1 MSARKECRTCGS
13 DIFPP
18 DCNFELETEIVEAC
32 AACPQAIDFDESEL
46 KEKITSTL
54 QSFVE
59 NVYWNI
65 DAIQDHR
72 IDDLAEEL
80 MRVIPNNQE
89 SPSKVSEREEFEKIA
104 RNKADKLCFENLG
117 KHLSNNDDSV
127 GDVFTALVEMAKWG
141 YVAGRLTHTTEP
153 ETDMDAKDHMI
164 FELTN
169 RIAELEQRL
178 QVAELDLADAN
189 HQVAELEAEL
199 QAYEIGSSF
208 EARRADKLEARLAHC
223 RTRKTINGEDV
234 KMKYTFESVAYDN
247 TKVTVTLEAD
257 TLTDVV
263 EAFEQF
269 LRGSGFYFEG
279 RLDLTQEDKKDVE
292 DFV

>member
-18 DCNFELETEIVEAC
+18 DCNFELETEAVESC
-32 AACPQAIDFDESEL
+32 SACPQAFCFDETEWYIEL
-46 KEKITSTL
+46 DHQALSHCDDY
-54 QSFVE
+54 
-59 NVYWNI
+59 NRDD
-65 DAIQDHR
+65 DAHEVAQMAFQTGAKWAWMKVR
-72 IDDLAEEL
+72 SW
-80 MRVIPNNQE
+80 MQ
-89 SPSKVSEREEFEKIA
+89 SKV
-104 RNKADKLCFENLG
+104 
-117 KHLSNNDDSV
+117 
-127 GDVFTALVEMAKWG
+127 
-141 YVAGRLTHTTEP
+141 THTTEG
-153 ETDMDAKDHMI
+153 ESTKCAECDRKEQFARVVSAKLFDANQRIAELEDLKIKHMNRI
-164 FELTN
+164 EELGLEACRLEE